1 MSNHERTRAEIRSFF
16 ERVGITFSRIALRF
30 IRVALLKPVRGEP
43 TMPFVVNSQAP
54 FVVSLSNHERAR
66 AKIRAFFERPRAKPI
81 PDDRPVPRPAL
92 RASASRM
99 FATASCLRS
108 ALRFIRATH

>member
-1 MSNHERTRAEIRSFF
+1 M
-16 ERVGITFSRIALRF
+16 TFSRISLRF
-30 IRVALLKPVRGEP
+30 IRAALLKPVRGEP
-43 TMPFVVNSQAP
+43 TMPFVVSP
-54 FVVSLSNHERAR
+54 SNHERAR